1 MASRLGAASLSSVL
15 LLGCSDRVEL
25 GSDLLWSADTESA
38 DLTQWAADPEQASLL
53 PSADTSIEA
62 TSDARHSGQ
71 HALKLVNPVDWVNE
85 ETGPEL
91 LHDAGPLEDA
101 YYSAW
106 FLLPEDYRL
115 GAPLT
120 LFHLRSRDPISEE
133 LHNGELLQLRSL
145 AAGGYVLQV
154 FNNNA
159 QFLLEPLP
167 EQAPRVDAGRWFQL
181 EARYQKQTGGRLRVW
196 LDGVLRYDLEGRPGA
211 TGSSVVLGV
220 CNVTGN
226 AKPAPLQVFVD
237 DAAISATR
245 IAPDGHLSFD

>member
-1 MASRLGAASLSSVL
+1 MDAWLGAASLSSVVL
-15 LLGCSDRVEL
+15 LACSDRVEL

-38 DLTQWAADPEQASLL
+38 DLTQWAADPEEASIL
-53 PSADTSIEA
+53 PKGTSIEA
-62 TSDARHSGQ
+62 TTEARHGGQ
-71 HALKLVNPVDWVNE
+71 HALELVSPVDWDNE
-85 ETGPEL
+85 EIGPEL

-120 LFHLRSRDPISEE
+120 LFHLRSRDPVSGE
-133 LHNGELLQLRSL
+133 LYNGELLQLRSL
-145 AAGGYVLQV
+145 PSGGYVLQV

-159 QFLLEPLP
+159 QFLLEPLS
-167 EQAPRVDAGRWFQL
+167 EQAPHVATGNWFQL
-181 EARYQKQTGGRLRVW
+181 EARYQKKTGGRLRVW
-196 LDGVLRYDLEGRPGA
+196 LDGRLHYDLEGRPGA
-211 TGSSVVLGV
+211 TGSSVVFGV

-226 AKPAPLQVFVD
+226 ATPAPLHVFVD